1 MSLGQIKDNRMKNY
15 FYVTFLLITLNWA
28 QESVDLLSSGECPS
42 HYILQLGQCEP
53 DVSVD
58 FDVDGVPDA
67 LDNCPRVSNAQ
78 QEDSNQNGIGDAC
91 SDDYIH
97 LFTLAGTISY
107 WDGSRQGQYALANSV
122 IMFNDFSLTGSQS
135 SSFTDNTGQ
144 YEHSIQVSQ
153 SSNVNRDITETEVYI
168 LPQYGA
174 LPSRSPITYR
184 TNIQIPPSARINGL
198 INQDFFVYAPG
209 HIVGNAQLIDMESN
223 LGVHAGTNITINSAN
238 IDGSRDRKSTV
249 TDLGGNFDIR
259 NINQNLRNIDAVCCV
274 VGENDDELIISRRYK
289 GAIDPDLKI
298 IPLATVS
305 TEIIMERLFAFW
317 RELLEK
323 SNEAFSISKFES
335 SFKYGKEALDELKN
349 AKLSVAPDI
358 ALLTANLGSIS
369 FANGRLKDALSNYNE
384 ALEIL
389 EKNTVKP
396 GVFNIL
402 INSNKMIVYEK
413 MDNMELVEETYRE
426 IKETLDG
433 IDMKS
438 PDYSLNIIPELIFNI
453 HPSLSEDLEN
463 FYNKNSFFDSL
474 NDCGPNQLFLNG
486 DCITLE
492 LKTKR

>member
-1 MSLGQIKDNRMKNY
+1 MKKY

-53 DVSVD
+53 DVDVD

-91 SDDYIH
+91 GDDWIR
-97 LFTLAGTISY
+97 LFTIAGTISY
-107 WDGSRQGQYALANSV
+107 WDGSRQGNYALTNSKIAV
-122 IMFNDFSLTGSQS
+122 GGGITATGEMLFFARESI
-135 SSFTDNTGQ
+135 TDNTGQ
-144 YEHSIQVSQ
+144 YELSIQVNE
-153 SSNVNRDITETEVYI
+153 SSNVNSDITEVEVII
-168 LPQYGA
+168 LPRSQTVNREFR
-174 LPSRSPITYR
+174 LPSYLYKTD
-184 TNIQIPPSARINGL
+184 IQIPLSARINGL

-238 IDGSRDRKSTV
+238 FDGSRDHKSTV

-259 NINQNLRNIDAVCCV
+259 NINQSLRDIDAVCCV

-438 PDYSLNIIPELIFNI
+438 PDYSLNIIPELIFNV
-453 HPSLSEDLEN
+453 HPSLSEDLEK